1 MPRPWQSVTPAGFVQ
16 GRGPHVAWLARAPDE
31 DMVHYEFDFASV
43 LAAWPQ
49 FLEGAWMTVKLSFP
63 ATVIGFVA
71 GTLLAIGRRG
81 PVRWVARLCSGYVE
95 VIRNTP
101 LLVQIF
107 LVFFGLSSLG
117 WKVSAFNAALLSLV
131 INVAAY
137 SSEIMRAG
145 MDAIHKGQLEAA
157 ECLALTRRQVYWH
170 VILRPALEKV
180 YPALTS
186 QFVLLMLATSITSQ
200 ISVEELTAA
209 AARVQSETF
218 RPFEAYILV
227 AVGYLAL
234 SLLMRVGLWLF
245 GQACFTRRRRLGTSG
260 GAR

>member
-1 MPRPWQSVTPAGFVQ
+1 MS
-16 GRGPHVAWLARAPDE
+16 
-31 DMVHYEFDFASV
+31 MSYEFDFASV
-43 LAAWPQ
+43 LAQWPQ
-49 FLEGAWMTVKLSFP
+49 FLEGAWMSILLSFP

-81 PVRWVARLCSGYVE
+81 QRRWLARVCGAYVE

-117 WKVSAFNAALLSLV
+117 WKVAAFTAALLTLV
-131 INVAAY
+131 MNVAAY
-137 SSEIMRAG
+137 SCEIMRAG
-145 MDAIHKGQLEAA
+145 MDSIHKGQLEAA

-170 VILRPALEKV
+170 VVLRPAMEKV

-200 ISVEELTAA
+200 ISVEELTAI

-227 AVGYLAL
+227 ALAYLLL
-234 SLLMRVGLWLF
+234 SLLMRLGLWLF
-245 GQACFTRRRRLGTSG
+245 GQLIFTRKRKLAAAGGT
-260 GAR
+260 R

>member
-1 MPRPWQSVTPAGFVQ
+1 MS
-16 GRGPHVAWLARAPDE
+16 
-31 DMVHYEFDFASV
+31 YSFDFASV
-43 LAAWPQ
+43 LAAWPL
-49 FLEGAWMTVKLSFP
+49 FLAGAWMTIKLSFP
-63 ATVIGFVA
+63 ATVLGFVG
-71 GTLLAIGRRG
+71 GTLLAVGRRG
-81 PVRWVARLCSGYVE
+81 DTAWLARLCGAYVE

-101 LLVQIF
+101 FLVQIF

-117 WKVSAFNAALLSLV
+117 WKVDAFNAALLSLV

-137 SSEIMRAG
+137 SCEIMRAG

-157 ECLALTRRQVYWH
+157 ECLGLTRRQVYWH

-186 QFVLLMLATSITSQ
+186 QFVLLMLATSIASQ

-209 AARVQSETF
+209 AARVQSDTF
-218 RPFEAYILV
+218 RPFEAYIVV

-234 SLLMRVGLWLF
+234 SLLMRLGLWLF
-245 GQACFTRRRRLGTSG
+245 GQLVFTRQRRLGRT
-260 GAR
+260 GAAR

>member
-1 MPRPWQSVTPAGFVQ
+1 MS
-16 GRGPHVAWLARAPDE
+16 
-31 DMVHYEFDFASV
+31 YEFDFASV
-43 LAAWPQ
+43 LAQWPQ
-49 FLEGAWMTVKLSFP
+49 FLEGAWMSILLSFP

-81 PVRWVARLCSGYVE
+81 QRRWLAQVCGAYVE

-117 WKVSAFNAALLSLV
+117 WKVAAFTAALLTLV
-131 INVAAY
+131 MNVAAY
-137 SSEIMRAG
+137 SCEIMRAG
-145 MDAIHKGQLEAA
+145 MDSIHKGQLEAA

-170 VILRPALEKV
+170 VVLRPAMEKV

-186 QFVLLMLATSITSQ
+186 QFVLLILATSITSQ
-200 ISVEELTAA
+200 ISVEELTAI

-227 AVGYLAL
+227 AIAYLLL
-234 SLLMRVGLWLF
+234 SLLMRLGLWLF
-245 GQACFTRRRRLGTSG
+245 GQLIFTRKRKLAAAGGT
-260 GAR
+260 R

>member
-1 MPRPWQSVTPAGFVQ
+1 M
-16 GRGPHVAWLARAPDE
+16 D
-31 DMVHYEFDFASV
+31 YEFDFASV

-49 FLEGAWMTVKLSFP
+49 FLEGAWLTIQLSFP
-63 ATVIGFVA
+63 ATVLGFVA
-71 GTLLAIGRRG
+71 GTFLAIGRRSG
-81 PVRWVARLCSGYVE
+81 VAWLSRLCGAYVE

-101 LLVQIF
+101 LLVQVF

-117 WKVSAFNAALLSLV
+117 WKVSAFSAALASLV

-157 ECLALTRRQVYWH
+157 ECLGLTRRQIYWH
-170 VILRPALEKV
+170 VILRPAMEKV

-200 ISVEELTAA
+200 ISVEELTAV

-227 AVGYLAL
+227 AVAYLLL
-234 SLLMRVGLWLF
+234 SLLMRLGLWLF
-245 GQACFTRRRRLGTSG
+245 GQMVFTRQRKLGRLG